1 MVLNTHKGTTFKT
14 GREGRNV
21 FVAKVY
27 KTQIIVL
34 IEATNKLFGTFLLQL
49 EEELLII
56 IFYLNDKEAKRT
68 NNDLRNITQKT
79 KDRATRTSLKSKA
92 VKKAIT

>member
-34 IEATNKLFGTFLLQL
+34 IEATNKLFGTFLLQF
-49 EEELLII
+49 EEELLIFMSKKTI
-56 IFYLNDKEAKRT
+56 KSNLIFVLCRT
-68 NNDLRNITQKT
+68 YFLAPGKT
-79 KDRATRTSLKSKA
+79 CSP
-92 VKKAIT
+92 